1 MNFINSILLFFA
13 LLLLGPSF
21 ISNTETKDAKSIQ
34 LAAKKIDPFQ
44 DMVLVRGGTYAI
56 GMNTEESEMRQWN
69 NPYRRVTVSSFRID
83 KYEVSN
89 LKYRKYIHWLEKS
102 GQQNAALAKAA
113 LPDTLVWREPL
124 AYNEPM
130 VQGYFR
136 DKAFNDY
143 PVVGVTWEQANN
155 YCRWRTDRANEEILF
170 SYGLIPDPK
179 TTPYMGKLTTTGAA
193 NVTTSASGAT
203 NPAVSSTPRKIRK
216 LDDDDEYIVKPDF
229 RLPTEAEWEYAAKVS
244 SSKNYISNFNNQKAG
259 SNSKFP
265 KASVDESDSPYP
277 WGGLG
282 VEDLRNTK
290 KGKQGMYMANFKSGN
305 GDYMGMI
312 GYSNDGAGFP
322 AKVNSYL
329 QNKLG
334 LYNISGNV
342 NEWVADIYRPLS
354 SRDVNDM
361 NPYRGDSTLDG
372 DEPSLASYDSE
383 VSTLISNK
391 SRVYKGG
398 SWKDRPYWLNIGT
411 RRYLDQDKSS
421 SSIGFRCVSSKFG
434 DDDASRDAD
443 NSTPWWKRLF
453 KK

>member
-13 LLLLGPSF
+13 LLLLGPTVITTS
-21 ISNTETKDAKSIQ
+21 ETKDSKSIE
-34 LAAKKIDPFQ
+34 LMAKTADKYQ
-44 DMVLVRGGTYAI
+44 DMVLVRGGTFNI
-56 GMNTEESEMRQWN
+56 GMNTEENEMRQWN
-69 NPYRRVTVSSFRID
+69 NPYRRATVSSFRID

-89 LKYRKYIHWLEKS
+89 KKYRDYTHWLEK
-102 GQQNAALAKAA
+102 NDTLRAKAA

-136 DKAFNDY
+136 AKVYNDY
-143 PVVGVTWEQANN
+143 PVVGVSWVQANN
-155 YCRWRTDRANEEILF
+155 YCRWRTDRANEGVLF
-170 SYGLIPDPK
+170 KYGLIDNPK
-179 TTPYMGKLTTTGAA
+179 TKPYIGKLAKPDINPAAVGNTTTGVAPGQSAA
-193 NVTTSASGAT
+193 AK
-203 NPAVSSTPRKIRK
+203 KIK
-216 LDDDDEYIVKPDF
+216 SDEEFIVVPDF

-244 SSKNYISNFNNQKAG
+244 SAKNYISNFHNQKAG
-259 SNSKFP
+259 SNSKFVG
-265 KASVDESDSPYP
+265 ASVVDSDSPYP
-277 WGGLG
+277 WGGVG
-282 VEDLRNTK
+282 IEDLRNTK

-322 AKVNSYL
+322 AKVNSFL

-342 NEWVADIYRPLS
+342 NEWVEDIYRPLS
-354 SRDVNDM
+354 SKDVNDM

-372 DEPSLASYDSE
+372 DDETVSTYDTDK
-383 VSTLISNK
+383 STLISNK

-421 SSIGFRCVSSKFG
+421 SSIGFRCVTSAFG
-434 DDDASRDAD
+434 VDAASEEAD
-443 NSTPWWKRLF
+443 KSIPWWKRLF

>member
-21 ISNTETKDAKSIQ
+21 ISNSETKDAKSIQ

-69 NPYRRVTVSSFRID
+69 NPYRRATVSTFRID

-89 LKYRKYIHWLEKS
+89 KKYRDYIHWLEKA
-102 GQQNAALAKAA
+102 GQQYAGLVKDA

-136 DKAFNDY
+136 AKAFNDY
-143 PVVGVTWEQANN
+143 PVVGVTWVQANN
-155 YCRWRTDRANEEILF
+155 YCRWRTDRANENILF
-170 SYGLIPDPK
+170 NYGLIPDPK
-179 TTPYMGKLTTTGAA
+179 TTPYMGKLADATGTPATAATNAA
-193 NVTTSASGAT
+193 NPASASAK
-203 NPAVSSTPRKIRK
+203 KIK
-216 LDDDDEYIVKPDF
+216 SDEEYIVKPDF

-259 SNSKFP
+259 SNSKFSN
-265 KASVDESDSPYP
+265 ASVVESDSPYP
-277 WGGLG
+277 WGGVG

-372 DEPSLASYDSE
+372 DEPTLASYDSE
-383 VSTLISNK
+383 VNTLISNK

-421 SSIGFRCVSSKFG
+421 SSIGFRCVSSAFG
-434 DDDASRDAD
+434 YDAASKDAD

>member
-13 LLLLGPSF
+13 VLFLGPTMLS
-21 ISNTETKDAKSIQ
+21 STQTNNATAVQ
-34 LAAKKIDPFQ
+34 LAAKNTNPFQ
-44 DMVLVRGGTYAI
+44 DMAMVRGGTYNI
-56 GMNTEESEMRQWN
+56 GMNTEENEMRQWN
-69 NPYRRVTVSSFRID
+69 NPYRRATVSSFRID

-89 LKYRKYIHWLEKS
+89 KKYRDYTHWLEK
-102 GQQNAALAKAA
+102 NYAAVAKAA

-136 DKAFNDY
+136 AKAFNDY
-143 PVVGVTWEQANN
+143 PVVGVSWVQAND
-155 YCRWRTDRANEEILF
+155 YCRWRTDRANEQILF
-170 SYGLIPDPK
+170 RYGLIPDPK
-179 TTPYMGKLTTTGAA
+179 TTPYLGKLNIANGNANPTPAA
-193 NVTTSASGAT
+193 PAAT
-203 NPAVSSTPRKIRK
+203 AKKIK
-216 LDDDDEYIVKPDF
+216 SDEEYIVVPEF

-244 SSKNYISNFNNQKAG
+244 SSKNYISNFKNKKAG
-259 SNSKFP
+259 SNAANP
-265 KASVDESDSPYP
+265 GASVVDSDSPYP

-290 KGKQGMYMANFKSGN
+290 KGRQGMYMANFKSGN

-312 GYSNDGAGFP
+312 GYANDGAGFP
-322 AKVNSYL
+322 AKVNSFL

-342 NEWVADIYRPLS
+342 NEWVEDIYRPLS
-354 SRDVNDM
+354 SKDMSDM
-361 NPYRGDSTLDG
+361 NPYRGSDALDG
-372 DEPSLASYDSE
+372 DEPEVASYDSD
-383 VSTLISNK
+383 VTTLISNK

-411 RRYLDQDKSS
+411 RRFLDQDKSS
-421 SSIGFRCVSSKFG
+421 SSIGFRCVSSAFG
-434 DDDASRDAD
+434 LDAASQAVDDA
-443 NSTPWWKRLF
+443 TPWYKRLF

>member
-21 ISNTETKDAKSIQ
+21 ISNSETKDAKSIQ

-69 NPYRRVTVSSFRID
+69 NPYRRATVSTFRID

-89 LKYRKYIHWLEKS
+89 KKYRDYIHWLEKA
-102 GQQNAALAKAA
+102 GQQYAGLVKDA

-136 DKAFNDY
+136 AKAFNDY
-143 PVVGVTWEQANN
+143 PVVGVTWVQANN
-155 YCRWRTDRANEEILF
+155 YCRWRTDRANENILF
-170 SYGLIPDPK
+170 NYGLIPDPK
-179 TTPYMGKLTTTGAA
+179 TTPYMGKLADATGTPATAAA
-193 NVTTSASGAT
+193 NAA
-203 NPAVSSTPRKIRK
+203 NPATASAKKIK
-216 LDDDDEYIVKPDF
+216 SDEEYIVKPDF

-259 SNSKFP
+259 SNSKFSN
-265 KASVDESDSPYP
+265 ASVVESDSPYP
-277 WGGLG
+277 WGGVG

-372 DEPSLASYDSE
+372 DEPTLASYDSE

-421 SSIGFRCVSSKFG
+421 SSIGFRCVSSAFG
-434 DDDASRDAD
+434 YDAASKDAD

>member
-21 ISNTETKDAKSIQ
+21 ISNSETKDAKSIQ

-69 NPYRRVTVSSFRID
+69 NPYRRATVSTFRID

-89 LKYRKYIHWLEKS
+89 KKYRDYIHWLEKA
-102 GQQNAALAKAA
+102 GQQYAGLVKDA

-136 DKAFNDY
+136 AKAFNDY
-143 PVVGVTWEQANN
+143 PVVGVTWVQANN
-155 YCRWRTDRANEEILF
+155 YCRWRTYRANENILF
-170 SYGLIPDPK
+170 NYGLIPDPK
-179 TTPYMGKLTTTGAA
+179 TTPYMGKLADATGTPATAAA
-193 NVTTSASGAT
+193 NAA
-203 NPAVSSTPRKIRK
+203 NPATASAKKIK
-216 LDDDDEYIVKPDF
+216 SDEEYIVKPDF

-259 SNSKFP
+259 SNSKFSN
-265 KASVDESDSPYP
+265 ASVVESDSPYP
-277 WGGLG
+277 WGGVG

-372 DEPSLASYDSE
+372 DEPTLASYDSE

-421 SSIGFRCVSSKFG
+421 SSIGFRCVSSAFG
-434 DDDASRDAD
+434 YDAASKDAD

>member
-21 ISNTETKDAKSIQ
+21 ISNSETKDAKSIQ

-44 DMVLVRGGTYAI
+44 DMALVRGGTYAI

-69 NPYRRVTVSSFRID
+69 NPYRRATVSTFRID

-89 LKYRKYIHWLEKS
+89 KKYRDYIHWLEKA
-102 GQQNAALAKAA
+102 GQQYAGLVKDA

-136 DKAFNDY
+136 AKAFNDY
-143 PVVGVTWEQANN
+143 PVVGVSWIQANN
-155 YCRWRTDRANEEILF
+155 YCRWRTDRANENILF

-179 TTPYMGKLTTTGAA
+179 TTPYMGKLADATGTPATAVANAA
-193 NVTTSASGAT
+193 NPAAPATTK
-203 NPAVSSTPRKIRK
+203 KIK
-216 LDDDDEYIVKPDF
+216 SDEEYIVKPDF

-244 SSKNYISNFNNQKAG
+244 SSKNYVSNFNNQKAG
-259 SNSKFP
+259 ANSKFS
-265 KASVDESDSPYP
+265 KASVVESDSPYP
-277 WGGLG
+277 WGGVG

-372 DEPSLASYDSE
+372 DEPTLASYDSE

-421 SSIGFRCVSSKFG
+421 SSIGFRCVSSAFG
-434 DDDASRDAD
+434 YDAASKDAD

>member
-13 LLLLGPSF
+13 LLLLGPTV
-21 ISNTETKDAKSIQ
+21 ISNSEKKNSKPIE

-44 DMVLVRGGTYAI
+44 DMVLVRGGTFNI
-56 GMNTEESEMRQWN
+56 GMNTEENEMRQWN
-69 NPYRRVTVSSFRID
+69 NPYRRATVSSFRID

-89 LKYRKYIHWLEKS
+89 IKYRQYVHWLEAL
-102 GQQNAALAKAA
+102 GQQYTAVAKAA
-113 LPDTLVWREPL
+113 LPDTTVWREAL

-130 VQGYFR
+130 VEAYFR
-136 DKAFNDY
+136 AKAYNDY
-143 PVVGVTWEQANN
+143 PVVGVTWVQANN
-155 YCRWRTDRANEEILF
+155 YCRWRTDRANESILF

-179 TTPYMGKLTTTGAA
+179 TTPYMGKLMPATVGQNNTAANTTTGVA
-193 NVTTSASGAT
+193 
-203 NPAVSSTPRKIRK
+203 PAQSSPTRK
-216 LDDDDEYIVKPDF
+216 LKSDDEYIVKPDF

-244 SSKNYISNFNNQKAG
+244 SSKNYISNFHNQKAG
-259 SNSKFP
+259 SNSKFVG
-265 KASVDESDSPYP
+265 ASVVDSDSPYP
-277 WGGLG
+277 WGGVG
-282 VEDLRNTK
+282 IEDLRNTK

-322 AKVNSYL
+322 AKVNSFL

-342 NEWVADIYRPLS
+342 NEWVNDIYRPLS
-354 SRDVNDM
+354 SKDVNDM

-372 DEPSLASYDSE
+372 DDPFVSSYDSDNN
-383 VSTLISNK
+383 TLISNK

-421 SSIGFRCVSSKFG
+421 SSIGFRCVSSAFG
-434 DDDASRDAD
+434 NDAASEAAD